1 MTVAGAQ
8 MRPRRPE
15 PGRPASHT
23 SPVGLWIGTLIAL
36 FLLIAPGAIVARI
49 TQLTWPV
56 AIAVGP
62 ALTYGVVALAIIPFG
77 ALGIPWNG
85 WTALI
90 ALAAVCLVM
99 TSLQPLLARY
109 RDGQAETRGIA
120 GWPALTVAAGVLLG
134 ALLIMWAAYRGLT
147 HWQSIPSTWDAVW
160 HANEV
165 RFILDTGQAS
175 STHMG
180 ELRNVE
186 THQPLYYPSVFH
198 ALTAVFCQLTGAA
211 PTTGYTLSSVAASV
225 WLFPSSAAMLTWVLL
240 RPITPAS
247 SASGSELSASSASPA
262 SSASGSELSASS
274 AEWRAAG
281 AAATSATMSASFTS
295 VPYVEFGVAAMP
307 NLAAYGVAI
316 PTFFLITST
325 LRHRD
330 RIPTAVLALVGVL
343 SVHLSGGFIVIL
355 FLLAWWLFDARQH
368 PVRGR
373 LADALILAVVAVP
386 TALILAPQF
395 IGVAHQ
401 ADIIA
406 GHAFPSFKSVKQGV
420 IDALLLHTRHLNDF
434 PTQYGLIVLS
444 AIGMAILLYKRIWWP
459 PVLWLVLTV
468 ATIYSG
474 APFHNLF
481 GAVIEEFSQFFYNDP
496 RRLSAVVTM
505 LVTPMAGIAVFAM
518 VLAVV
523 ALLTRSARLT
533 KRFARLPP
541 AVWVSATVVLVVLTT
556 VLTARHYLYRHLVLF
571 GDKYDSVI
579 INQKDLDAMAYL
591 ATLPGARHTLIGD
604 SNVDGTAWM
613 YAVADLH
620 PLWTHYDYPQQTGPG
635 YYRYIFW
642 AHADVDTD
650 PRVAEAVRA
659 LNIRYILT
667 SVPTVRGF
675 KVPDGLVSI
684 DQSKSWAKI
693 YDNGGAWIYEWRGAP
708 TTPKT

>member
-1 MTVAGAQ
+1 
-8 MRPRRPE
+8 
-15 PGRPASHT
+15 
-23 SPVGLWIGTLIAL
+23 
-36 FLLIAPGAIVARI
+36 
-49 TQLTWPV
+49 
-56 AIAVGP
+56 
-62 ALTYGVVALAIIPFG
+62 VVALAIIPFG

-99 TSLQPLLARY
+99 TGLQRPLARY
-109 RDGQAETRGIA
+109 RGGDSETRGSN

-134 ALLIMWAAYRGLT
+134 GLLIMWAAYRGIT

-225 WLFPSSAAMLTWVLL
+225 WLFPSSAAMLTWFLL
-240 RPITPAS
+240 RRRTTAW
-247 SASGSELSASSASPA
+247 L
-262 SSASGSELSASS
+262 
-274 AEWRAAG
+274 AAG
-281 AAATSATMSASFTS
+281 AAATSAALSASFTS

-316 PTFFLITST
+316 PTFVLITST
-325 LRHRD
+325 CRHRD
-330 RIPTAVLALVGVL
+330 RIPAAILALVGVL
-343 SVHLSGGFIVIL
+343 SVHLTGGFVVIL
-355 FLLAWWLFDARQH
+355 FLLAWWLFDASRH

-373 LADALILAVVAVP
+373 TADLLTLALVAVP

-406 GHAFPSFKSVKQGV
+406 GHAFPSFKTVKQGV
-420 IDALLLHTRHLNDF
+420 IDALFLHTRHLNDF
-434 PTQYGLIVLS
+434 PIQYGLVALS

-459 PVLWLVLTV
+459 PALWLVLTV

-474 APFHNLF
+474 APFHNPL
-481 GAVIEEFSQFFYNDP
+481 GAAIEVFSQFFYNDP
-496 RRLSAVVTM
+496 RRLTAVVTM
-505 LVTPMAGIAVFAM
+505 LVTPMAGIAVFAI
-518 VLAVV
+518 VLAAV
-523 ALLTRSARLT
+523 AAA
-533 KRFARLPP
+533 KRFVKAPA
-541 AVWVSATVVLVVLTT
+541 AVWVSATVLLLVMTT
-556 VLTARHYLYRHLVLF
+556 VLTGRHYLYRHLVLF

-591 ATLPGARHTLIGD
+591 ATLPGARDTVIGD

-642 AHADVDTD
+642 AYADADALPGVSKEVRALV
-650 PRVAEAVRA
+650 PEAIRA

-667 SVPTVRGF
+667 SAPTVRGF

-684 DQSKSWAKI
+684 DQSKWWTKI
-693 YDNGGAWIYEWRGAP
+693 YDNGEAWIYEWRGGPA
-708 TTPKT
+708 TPKT

>member
-1 MTVAGAQ
+1 M
-8 MRPRRPE
+8 
-15 PGRPASHT
+15 
-23 SPVGLWIGTLIAL
+23 GLWFGTLIAL
-36 FLLIAPGAIVARI
+36 FLLIGPGAIIGRI
-49 TQLTWPV
+49 TQLTWPI

-85 WTALI
+85 WTALA
-90 ALAAVCLVM
+90 ALAAVCLLM
-99 TSLQPLLARY
+99 TGLQLLLARY
-109 RDGQAETRGIA
+109 RDTEAEARGIA
-120 GWPALTVAAGVLLG
+120 GRPALTVAAGVLLG
-134 ALLIMWAAYRGLT
+134 ALLIMWAAYRGIV

-160 HANEV
+160 HANTV

-186 THQPLYYPSVFH
+186 THEPLFYPSVFH

-225 WLFPSSAAMLTWVLL
+225 WLFPSSAAMLTWRLL
-240 RPITPAS
+240 RPRIGDWGT
-247 SASGSELSASSASPA
+247 
-262 SSASGSELSASS
+262 
-274 AEWRAAG
+274 AG
-281 AAATSATMSASFTS
+281 AAATAAVLSASFTS

-307 NLAAYGVAI
+307 SLAAYGVAI
-316 PTFFLITST
+316 PTFALITST

-330 RIPTAVLALVGVL
+330 RIPVAVLALVGEF
-343 SVHLSGGFIVIL
+343 SVHLTGGFVVIL
-355 FLLAWWLFDARQH
+355 FLVAWWALDGWWR
-368 PVRGR
+368 PTRGR
-373 LADALILAVVAVP
+373 LADLSTLAAVVVP

-395 IGVAHQ
+395 IGVLKQ

-434 PTQYGLIVLS
+434 PTQYALIVLA
-444 AIGMAILLYKRIWWP
+444 AIGMAILLYQRIWWL

-474 APFHNLF
+474 APFHNPL
-481 GAVIEEFSQFFYNDP
+481 GTAIEQLSQFFYNDP

-505 LVTPMAGIAVFAM
+505 VVTPMAGVAVFT
-518 VLAVV
+518 VVV
-523 ALLTRSARLT
+523 ALVAETKRLT
-533 KRFARLPP
+533 ERRTGRLPAP
-541 AVWVSATVVLVVLTT
+541 IWAAATAVLLVASTVF
-556 VLTARHYLYRHLVLF
+556 TARHYLYRHLVLF

-579 INQKDLDAMAYL
+579 IDQKDLDAFAYL
-591 ATLPGARHTLIGD
+591 ATLPGARTTVIGN

-620 PLWTHYDYPQQTGPG
+620 PLWTHYDFPQKPGPG
-635 YYRYIFW
+635 PYRFIFW
-642 AHADVDTD
+642 AYADADTN
-650 PRVAEAVRA
+650 PRVPNTVRALVPEAMRA

-675 KVPDGLVSI
+675 KVPDGLLSI
-684 DQSKSWAKI
+684 DQSKWWAKI
-693 YDNGGAWIYEWRGAP
+693 YDNGEARIYEWRGAP
-708 TTPKT
+708 TTGQT

>member
-1 MTVAGAQ
+1 M
-8 MRPRRPE
+8 
-15 PGRPASHT
+15 
-23 SPVGLWIGTLIAL
+23 GLWTGTLIAL
-36 FLLIAPGAIVARI
+36 FLLIAPGVIVARV

-85 WTALI
+85 WTALA
-90 ALAAVCLVM
+90 ALAVVCVVA
-99 TSLQPLLARY
+99 TGLQLLLSRY
-109 RDGQAETRGIA
+109 RDADAESRGI
-120 GWPALTVAAGVLLG
+120 GRWPAAVVAAGVLLG
-134 ALLIMWAAYRGLT
+134 AALIMWAGYRGLT
-147 HWQSIPSTWDAVW
+147 HWQSIPSTWDAAW

-198 ALTAVFCQLTGAA
+198 ALTAVYCQLAGAA
-211 PTTGYTLSSVAASV
+211 PTTGYTLTSLAASV
-225 WLFPSSAAMLTWVLL
+225 WLFPASAAMLTWFLL
-240 RPITPAS
+240 RPISTQ
-247 SASGSELSASSASPA
+247 
-262 SSASGSELSASS
+262 
-274 AEWRAAG
+274 WRAAG
-281 AAATSATMSASFTS
+281 VSATAAALSASFTS
-295 VPYVEFGVAAMP
+295 VPYIEFGVAAMP

-316 PTFFLITST
+316 PTFVLIAST

-330 RIPTAVLALVGVL
+330 RIPAAVLALVGVL
-343 SVHLSGGFIVIL
+343 SVHLTGGFIVIL
-355 FLLAWWLFDARQH
+355 FLLAWWLLDALRH

-373 LADALILAVVAVP
+373 LADGLTLAAVAVP

-395 IGVAHQ
+395 LGVLRQ

-434 PTQYGLIVLS
+434 PTQYWLLVLVYL
-444 AIGMAILLYKRIWWP
+444 GMAILLYKRIWWP
-459 PVLWLVLTV
+459 PAVWLVLTV

-474 APFHNLF
+474 APFRNPV
-481 GAVIEEFSQFFYNDP
+481 GRAIEEFSQFFYNDP

-505 LVTPMAGIAVFAM
+505 VVTPMAAIALFTIVSVA
-518 VLAVV
+518 VLV
-523 ALLTRSARLT
+523 AKRLT
-533 KRFARLPP
+533 ERFKHLPSP
-541 AVWVSATVVLVVLTT
+541 VWTAATAVLLLMAT

-579 INQKDLDAMAYL
+579 IDQRDLMAMAYL
-591 ATLPGARHTLIGD
+591 ATLPGAHDTLIGD
-604 SNVDGTAWM
+604 SNVDGTTWM
-613 YAVADLH
+613 YAVANLH
-620 PLWTHYDYPQQTGPG
+620 PLWTHYDFPQQTGPG

-642 AHADVDTD
+642 TSARKGESD
-650 PRVAEAVRA
+650 PKVVEAIKA

-667 SVPTVRGF
+667 STPNVRGF
-675 KVPDGLVSI
+675 ATPDGLVSL
-684 DQSKSWAKI
+684 DKSTSWTMI
-693 YDNGGAWIYEWRGAP
+693 YDNGGARIYEWREDAAAP
-708 TTPKT
+708 HP

>member
-1 MTVAGAQ
+1 VTVAGAQ

-15 PGRPASHT
+15 PGHPASHT
-23 SPVGLWIGTLIAL
+23 SRVGLWFGTLIAL

-56 AIAVGP
+56 AVAVGP

-77 ALGIPWNG
+77 AVGIPWNG
-85 WTALI
+85 WTALA

-99 TSLQPLLARY
+99 TGLRLLLTGY
-109 RDGQAETRGIA
+109 RDTEAEARGI
-120 GWPALTVAAGVLLG
+120 GRLPALTVAAGVLLG
-134 ALLIMWAAYRGLT
+134 ALLIMWAAYRGIV

-186 THQPLYYPSVFH
+186 THQPLFYPSVFH

-211 PTTGYTLSSVAASV
+211 PTTGYTLTSVAASV
-225 WLFPSSAAMLTWVLL
+225 WLFPSSAAMLTWFLL
-240 RPITPAS
+240 RPRIS
-247 SASGSELSASSASPA
+247 
-262 SSASGSELSASS
+262 
-274 AEWRAAG
+274 EWRTAG
-281 AAATSATMSASFTS
+281 AAATSAAMSASFTS

-316 PTFFLITST
+316 PTFVLITST
-325 LRHRD
+325 CKHRD
-330 RIPTAVLALVGVL
+330 RIPAAVLALVGIL
-343 SVHLSGGFIVIL
+343 SVHLTGGFIVIL
-355 FLLAWWLFDARQH
+355 FLMAWWLFDAWRH

-373 LADALILAVVAVP
+373 LADVLILALVAVP

-395 IGVAHQ
+395 TGVLHQ

-434 PTQYGLIVLS
+434 PTPYGLIMLS

-474 APFHNLF
+474 APFHNPL
-481 GAVIEEFSQFFYNDP
+481 GAAIEGFSQFFYNDP
-496 RRLSAVVTM
+496 RRLSGVVTM

-518 VLAVV
+518 VLAAV
-523 ALLTRSARLT
+523 ALAKRLAQRLT
-533 KRFARLPP
+533 KRFTRLPA
-541 AVWVSATVVLVVLTT
+541 AVWVSATVVLLVVTT

-579 INQKDLDAMAYL
+579 IDQKDLDAMAYL
-591 ATLPGARHTLIGD
+591 ASLPGARTTVIGD

-613 YAVADLH
+613 YAVAELH
-620 PLWTHYDYPQQTGPG
+620 PLWTHYDFPQQIGPG
-635 YYRYIFW
+635 YYRFNFW
-642 AHADVDTD
+642 AYADVDAD
-650 PRVAEAVRA
+650 PRGAEAVRA

-667 SVPTVRGF
+667 SIPTVKGF
-675 KVPDGLVSI
+675 KVPDGLVSL
-684 DQSKSWAKI
+684 DKSKSWAKI
-693 YDNGGAWIYEWRGAP
+693 YDNGEARIYEWRGAP
-708 TTPKT
+708 TTPKA

>member
-15 PGRPASHT
+15 PGHPASHT
-23 SPVGLWIGTLIAL
+23 SPVGLWFGTLIAL

-56 AIAVGP
+56 AVAVGP

-90 ALAAVCLVM
+90 ALAAVCLLM
-99 TSLQPLLARY
+99 TGLQLLLARY
-109 RDGQAETRGIA
+109 RDTGARAPRPQEVRA
-120 GWPALTVAAGVLLG
+120 WPALTVAAGVLLG
-134 ALLIMWAAYRGLT
+134 ALLIMWAAYRGIT

-165 RFILDTGQAS
+165 RFIVDTGQAS

-211 PTTGYTLSSVAASV
+211 PTTGYTVSSVAASV
-225 WLFPSSAAMLTWVLL
+225 WLFPSSAATLTWFLL
-240 RPITPAS
+240 RPVANQ
-247 SASGSELSASSASPA
+247 
-262 SSASGSELSASS
+262 
-274 AEWRAAG
+274 WCAAG
-281 AAATSATMSASFTS
+281 VAATSAALSASFTS

-316 PTFFLITST
+316 PTFVLITST
-325 LRHRD
+325 CKHRD
-330 RIPTAVLALVGVL
+330 RIPTAVLALAGVV
-343 SVHLSGGFIVIL
+343 SVHLTGGLIVIL
-355 FLLAWWLFDARQH
+355 FLLGWWLFDGWPH

-373 LADALILAVVAVP
+373 LADVLILAVVAVP

-395 IGVAHQ
+395 IGVLHQ

-444 AIGMAILLYKRIWWP
+444 AIGMAIMLYKKMWWP

-474 APFHNLF
+474 APFRNPV
-481 GAVIEEFSQFFYNDP
+481 GAAIEEFSQFFYNDP

-505 LVTPMAGIAVFAM
+505 LVTPMAGIAVFAI
-518 VLAVV
+518 VLTAV
-523 ALLTRSARLT
+523 AAAKRLSE
-533 KRFARLPP
+533 RFTRLPP
-541 AVWVSATVVLVVLTT
+541 SVWVSATVVLLVAST
-556 VLTARHYLYRHLVLF
+556 VLTARHYFYRHLVLF

-579 INQKDLDAMAYL
+579 IDQKDLEAMAYL
-591 ATLPGARHTLIGD
+591 ATLPGARNTLIGD

-620 PLWTHYDYPQQTGPG
+620 PLWTHYDFPQQTGPG
-635 YYRYIFW
+635 YYRFIFW
-642 AHADVDTD
+642 AYADRDDD
-650 PRVAEAVRA
+650 PRVSEAVRA

-667 SVPTVRGF
+667 SVPTVGKF

-684 DQSKSWAKI
+684 DESKSWAKI
-693 YDNGGAWIYEWRGAP
+693 YDNGEARIYEWRGAP
-708 TTPKT
+708 ATPKT

>member
-1 MTVAGAQ
+1 MTVARAQ
-8 MRPRRPE
+8 MRPCRPE
-15 PGRPASHT
+15 PGHPASHT

-56 AIAVGP
+56 AVAVGP

-90 ALAAVCLVM
+90 ALAGVGGGMAG
-99 TSLQPLLARY
+99 LQRPLARY
-109 RDGQAETRGIA
+109 RDGEAEGRAIN
-120 GWPALTVAAGVLLG
+120 GWHALTVAAGGLLRG
-134 ALLIMWAAYRGLT
+134 LLIMWAAYRGIT

-225 WLFPSSAAMLTWVLL
+225 WLFPSSAAMLTWFLL
-240 RPITPAS
+240 RPLIT
-247 SASGSELSASSASPA
+247 
-262 SSASGSELSASS
+262 
-274 AEWRAAG
+274 EWRSAG
-281 AAATSATMSASFTS
+281 AAATSAVMSASFTS

-307 NLAAYGVAI
+307 NLAAYGVAV
-316 PTFFLITST
+316 PTFVLITST
-325 LRHRD
+325 CRHRD
-330 RIPTAVLALVGVL
+330 RIPAAVLALVGVL
-343 SVHLSGGFIVIL
+343 SVHLTGGFVVIL
-355 FLLAWWLFDARQH
+355 FLLAWWLFDARRN

-373 LADALILAVVAVP
+373 LADVSILAVGAGAA
-386 TALILAPQF
+386 ALILAPQF

-434 PTQYGLIVLS
+434 PTQHGLVVLS
-444 AIGMAILLYKRIWWP
+444 GIGMVILLYKKVWWP
-459 PVLWLVLTV
+459 PALWMVLTV

-474 APFHNLF
+474 APFRNPL
-481 GAVIEEFSQFFYNDP
+481 GRAIEEFSQFFYNDP

-505 LVTPMAGIAVFAM
+505 VVTPMAGIALFAI
-518 VLAVV
+518 VVGGV
-523 ALLTRSARLT
+523 ALAKRLT
-533 KRFARLPP
+533 DRFKQLPAP
-541 AVWVSATVVLVVLTT
+541 VW
-556 VLTARHYLYRHLVLF
+556 TA
-571 GDKYDSVI
+571 
-579 INQKDLDAMAYL
+579 
-591 ATLPGARHTLIGD
+591 
-604 SNVDGTAWM
+604 
-613 YAVADLH
+613 
-620 PLWTHYDYPQQTGPG
+620 
-635 YYRYIFW
+635 
-642 AHADVDTD
+642 
-650 PRVAEAVRA
+650 
-659 LNIRYILT
+659 
-667 SVPTVRGF
+667 
-675 KVPDGLVSI
+675 
-684 DQSKSWAKI
+684 
-693 YDNGGAWIYEWRGAP
+693 
-708 TTPKT
+708 

>member
-1 MTVAGAQ
+1 
-8 MRPRRPE
+8 
-15 PGRPASHT
+15 
-23 SPVGLWIGTLIAL
+23 VGLWFGTLIAL

-49 TQLTWPV
+49 TQLPWPV
-56 AIAVGP
+56 AVAVGP

-85 WTALI
+85 WTALV
-90 ALAAVCLVM
+90 ALATVCLVM
-99 TSLQPLLARY
+99 TGLQGLLARY
-109 RDGQAETRGIA
+109 RDAAKSEGIT
-120 GWPALTVAAGVLLG
+120 GWQALTVAAGVLLG
-134 ALLIMWAAYRGLT
+134 ALLIMWAAYRGIT

-225 WLFPSSAAMLTWVLL
+225 WLFPSSAAMLTWFLL
-240 RPITPAS
+240 RPATT
-247 SASGSELSASSASPA
+247 
-262 SSASGSELSASS
+262 
-274 AEWRAAG
+274 EWRAAG
-281 AAATSATMSASFTS
+281 VAATSAAMSATFTS

-316 PTFFLITST
+316 PTFVLITST

-330 RIPTAVLALVGVL
+330 RIPTAVLALVGIL
-343 SVHLSGGFIVIL
+343 SVHLTGGFVVIL
-355 FLLAWWLFDARQH
+355 FLLAWWIFHAWRH

-373 LADALILAVVAVP
+373 RADLLTLAMVAVP

-395 IGVAHQ
+395 IGVARQ

-434 PTQYGLIVLS
+434 PTQYGLIVLC
-444 AIGMAILLYKRIWWP
+444 AVGMAILLYKRIWWP
-459 PVLWLVLTV
+459 PVLWLVLTI

-474 APFHNLF
+474 APFHNPL
-481 GAVIEEFSQFFYNDP
+481 GATIEVFSQFFYNDP
-496 RRLSAVVTM
+496 RRLTAVVTM
-505 LVTPMAGIAVFAM
+505 LVTPMAGIAVFAI
-518 VLAVV
+518 VLGIV
-523 ALLTRSARLT
+523 AAIKRLT
-533 KRFARLPP
+533 GRFTRLPTP
-541 AVWVSATVVLVVLTT
+541 VWVATTVVLLIVST
-556 VLTARHYLYRHLVLF
+556 VFSARHYLYRHLVLF

-591 ATLPGARHTLIGD
+591 ATLPGARTTVIGD
-604 SNVDGTAWM
+604 SNLDGTAWM

-620 PLWTHYDYPQQTGPG
+620 PLWTHYDFPQQTGPG
-635 YYRYIFW
+635 NNRFIFW
-642 AHADVDTD
+642 AYADADAL
-650 PRVAEAVRA
+650 PRVPEEVRALVPEAIRA

-684 DQSKSWAKI
+684 DRSKWWAKI
-693 YDNGGAWIYEWRGAP
+693 YDNGEAWIYEWRGAP
-708 TTPKT
+708 AAPKT

>member
-1 MTVAGAQ
+1 
-8 MRPRRPE
+8 
-15 PGRPASHT
+15 
-23 SPVGLWIGTLIAL
+23 
-36 FLLIAPGAIVARI
+36 
-49 TQLTWPV
+49 
-56 AIAVGP
+56 
-62 ALTYGVVALAIIPFG
+62 
-77 ALGIPWNG
+77 
-85 WTALI
+85 
-90 ALAAVCLVM
+90 
-99 TSLQPLLARY
+99 
-109 RDGQAETRGIA
+109 
-120 GWPALTVAAGVLLG
+120 
-134 ALLIMWAAYRGLT
+134 MWAAYRGIT
-147 HWQSIPSTWDAVW
+147 YWQSIPSTWDAVW

-225 WLFPSSAAMLTWVLL
+225 WLFPSSAAMLTWFLL
-240 RPITPAS
+240 RRITTPW
-247 SASGSELSASSASPA
+247 L
-262 SSASGSELSASS
+262 
-274 AEWRAAG
+274 AAG
-281 AAATSATMSASFTS
+281 AAATSAALSASFTS

-316 PTFFLITST
+316 PTFVLVTST
-325 LRHRD
+325 CQHRD

-343 SVHLSGGFIVIL
+343 SVHLTGGFVVIL
-355 FLLAWWLFDARQH
+355 FLLAWWLFDARRH

-373 LADALILAVVAVP
+373 TADLLTLGLVAVP

-406 GHAFPSFKSVKQGV
+406 GHAFPSFKTVKQGV
-420 IDALLLHTRHLNDF
+420 IDALFLHTRHLNDF
-434 PTQYGLIVLS
+434 PIQYGLVALS

-474 APFHNLF
+474 APFHNAV
-481 GAVIEEFSQFFYNDP
+481 GAAIEVFSQFFYNDP
-496 RRLSAVVTM
+496 RRLTAVVTL

-518 VLAVV
+518 VLAAV
-523 ALLTRSARLT
+523 AAA
-533 KRFARLPP
+533 KRFVKAPA
-541 AVWVSATVVLVVLTT
+541 AVWVSATALLLVMTT
-556 VLTARHYLYRHLVLF
+556 VLIGRHYLYRHLVLF

-579 INQKDLDAMAYL
+579 INQKDLDAMAHL
-591 ATLPGARHTLIGD
+591 ATLPGARDTLIGN

-613 YAVADLH
+613 YAIADLH

-635 YYRYIFW
+635 HYRYIFW
-642 AHADVDTD
+642 AYADADARPGVSNEVRALV
-650 PRVAEAVRA
+650 PEAIRA

-667 SVPTVRGF
+667 SAPTVRGF

-684 DQSKSWAKI
+684 DQSKWWTKI
-693 YDNGGAWIYEWRGAP
+693 YDNGEAWIYEWRGAP
-708 TTPKT
+708 RPGQGE